1 MDEVEPIALAS
12 MFIKRGSTLGGAG
25 ILCPDLG
32 RQPHAILTRV
42 VTIPGQSRP
51 IRDVRGIS
59 PGSPC
64 AWDRFTWAAVGYRCQ
79 RERPTSNLTMEM
91 FIVLPRKGL
100 QEAYAALVLQS
111 LVSVLHLPKS
121 HANRL
126 QR

>member
-1 MDEVEPIALAS
+1 MSGLRAATSRHTHAS
-12 MFIKRGSTLGGAG
+12 GYNF
-25 ILCPDLG
+25 
-32 RQPHAILTRV
+32 
-42 VTIPGQSRP
+42 QSRL

-64 AWDRFTWAAVGYRCQ
+64 AWDRFIWAAVGYRCQ
-79 RERPTSNLTMEM
+79 RERPTSTMEM
-91 FIVLPRKGL
+91 FIVLTRKGL

-111 LVSVLHLPKS
+111 LVSVLHPPKS